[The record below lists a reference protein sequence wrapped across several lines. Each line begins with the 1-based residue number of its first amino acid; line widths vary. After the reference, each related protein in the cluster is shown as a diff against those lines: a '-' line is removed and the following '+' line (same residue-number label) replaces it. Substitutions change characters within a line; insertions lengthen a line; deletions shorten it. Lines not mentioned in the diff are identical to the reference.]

1 MLISCLCPTYNRY
14 PQLGFLLEESVE
26 CFLRQDHADKELLI
40 LNDTP
45 GQKLR
50 FDHPQI
56 RIFNSERR
64 LPDLSAKI
72 QYLLDRAHGDV
83 FCRWD
88 DDDLSLP
95 WRLSYSLARL
105 GDEPEW
111 RPENFWF
118 ASGNDVLVAGNDV
131 LVARNPAPW
140 KEDHHPG
147 NSHIM
152 AIFRRA
158 AIDLIGG
165 RYPAGFSGGEDLT
178 FNRLLAEAGHPRS
191 SAQETP
197 PRGELVP
204 TEEMFYVYRWGTGS
218 RHLSGVSDGSARP
231 HQAHWDALGRL
242 PVERGAFTIQ
252 PHWRC
257 NYTLLASESAKSN
270 RARHASAHL

>member
-1 MLISCLCPTYNRY
+1 MISCLCPTFNRY

-26 CFLRQDHADKELLI
+26 CFLRQSYPDKELLI

-50 FDHPQI
+50 FDHPQV
-56 RIFNSERR
+56 RIFNSELR

-72 QYLLDRAHGDV
+72 QYLIDRADGEL

-88 DDDLSLP
+88 DDDLSFP
-95 WRLSYSLARL
+95 WRLHYSLGKL
-105 GDEPEW
+105 QDTIEW

-118 ASGNDVLVAGNDV
+118 ANGDH
-131 LVARNPAPW
+131 PW

-147 NSHIM
+147 NTHVM

-158 AIDLIGG
+158 ALALIGG
-165 RYPAGFSGGEDLT
+165 RYPSGFSGGEDLT
-178 FNRLLAEAGHPRS
+178 FNRLLAQAGR
-191 SAQETP
+191 P

-204 TEEMFYVYRWGTGS
+204 TDEMFYVYRWGTGS
-218 RHLSGVSDGSARP
+218 RHLSGISDGTARP

-242 PVERGAFTIQ
+242 PIERGTYTVR
-252 PHWRC
+252 PHWRRD
-257 NYTLLASESAKSN
+257 YAALATESTGSVRVCAQGVN
-270 RARHASAHL
+270 V

>member
-1 MLISCLCPTYNRY
+1 MLISCLCPTYNRF
-14 PQLGFLLEESVE
+14 PQLGHLLEEAVE

-50 FDHPQI
+50 FDLPHV

-72 QYLLDRAHGDV
+72 QYLIDRADGDV

-95 WRLSYSLARL
+95 WRLSYSLRRL
-105 GDEPEW
+105 AGAVEW

-118 ASGNDVLVAGNDV
+118 ASGERTWQEN
-131 LVARNPAPW
+131 RF
-140 KEDHHPG
+140 PG
-147 NSHIM
+147 NSHVM
-152 AIFRRA
+152 AIFSRA
-158 AIDLIGG
+158 ALGLIGG

-178 FNRLLAEAGHPRS
+178 FNRLLAEAGRPS
-191 SAQETP
+191 
-197 PRGELVP
+197 RGELIP
-204 TEEMFYVYRWGTGS
+204 TDEMFYVYRWGTGS

-231 HQAHWDALGRL
+231 HQSHWDALGRL
-242 PVERGAFTIQ
+242 PIARGTFTLR

-257 NYTLLASESAKSN
+257 DYLQIAAKAARAAQVNSN
-270 RARHASAHL
+270 IPPVADR